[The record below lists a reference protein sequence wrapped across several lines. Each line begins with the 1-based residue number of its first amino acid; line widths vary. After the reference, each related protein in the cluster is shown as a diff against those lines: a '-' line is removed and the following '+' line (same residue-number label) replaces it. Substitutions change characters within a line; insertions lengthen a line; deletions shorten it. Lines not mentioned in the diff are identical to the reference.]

1 MTTKKDVRLFL
12 FIVGIMTLCVVLR
25 LMPTIELSGVK
36 DIEDTMKEVEVE
48 RVQPDLTKID
58 KKKKKNITVVDGTV
72 YENITKN
79 DKKQGIDYNAVDNI
93 VNMEIETEVKPLPDN
108 LFDWEN
114 YEPTEEDLKLLDSL
128 TDEVD
133 NKN

>member
-25 LMPTIELSGVK
+25 LMPAIELSGVK

>member
-12 FIVGIMTLCVVLR
+12 FIVGIMTLCIILR
-25 LMPTIELSGVK
+25 LMPAIELSGVK

-48 RVQPDLTKID
+48 KVQIDLNTID
-58 KKKKKNITVVDGTV
+58 KKKKKKVTVVDGTV
-72 YENITKN
+72 YENITKK
-79 DKKQGIDYNAVDNI
+79 DKDQMTDYNAVDKI

-114 YEPTEEDLKLLDSL
+114 YEPTEEDIKMVNDLAD
-128 TDEVD
+128 
-133 NKN
+133 

>member
-114 YEPTEEDLKLLDSL
+114 YEHTEEDLKLLDSL
-128 TDEVD
+128 PDEVD